1 MNIFGPRTRKGSNEG
16 ATLGSAKMY
25 VDAHSNPRVLMASG
39 NMSSD
44 IDMGGNLVY
53 GLP

>member
-1 MNIFGPRTRKGSNEG
+1 MNIFGPRTCKGSNEG
-16 ATLGSAKMY
+16 DTLGSAEMY
-25 VDAHSNPRVLMASG
+25 VDAHGNPRVLMASD

-44 IDMGGNLVY
+44 IDMDGNLVH